1 MGVIPLWDNVWH
13 RRGGRMAQVNLDNAL
28 ESGRDA
34 AEAQG
39 GEVLASWYTA
49 QACKFAISEP
59 REVRLKGIAE
69 TVQVVSISWR

>member
-1 MGVIPLWDNVWH
+1 
-13 RRGGRMAQVNLDNAL
+13 MAQVNLDNAL

-39 GEVLASWYTA
+39 GEVLANWYTA
-49 QACKFAISEP
+49 QAC
-59 REVRLKGIAE
+59 AE